1 MIREFKRKKRKFIM
15 CGIVAFVDNEKPQ
28 IKDQLIQKMKDRII
42 HRGPDAEGQ
51 YVDDDVALG
60 FRRLSFIDVKSGNQP
75 IFNEDSSKAIEFNGE
90 IYNFEELRE
99 ELISK
104 GHTFKTHADTEVIL
118 HGYEEWG
125 KDVVNKLRGMF
136 GFVIW
141 DFKTKEMF
149 GARDHFGIK
158 PLYYAKMNGTFFV
171 GSEIKAFLDH
181 PNFKKEL
188 NKEAL
193 KPYMTFQYPVT
204 QETFF
209 KGVYRLPEGHYFT
222 YKDGQFEMTQYWDE
236 NFEPEDETFDEAV
249 NKIDEVVKNSV
260 KAHTFADKGIK
271 VGSFLS
277 AGVDSSLVTAL
288 MRPDNTFS
296 IGFDSTYDETKQARE
311 LAAKMGLKNT
321 DEKLTNEEAFHAF
334 PMIQYY
340 LDEPDSNPSVVPL
353 YFLNKL
359 AKDNGYKALLS
370 GEGADELFAGYIDY
384 GFNTKVKFIR
394 WVTDQLKK
402 MPRERR
408 YKFAK
413 WLDGKYFHGQE
424 HMYRNLAP
432 ARDTFIGQ
440 AYIFSPEEAA
450 DYLQPEFDCG
460 PSIADILN
468 PLFDKMEDKD
478 IDEVAKKQYVDL
490 HRFMPGDICLKADKM
505 SMANSVEIRVPLLDK
520 EVMKV
525 AETTPTKY
533 LFNYKDTKWAF
544 RMAANRHLPEEWAT
558 RPKMGFPTPVR
569 AWLREKKYYQE
580 VRELF
585 EQDFVKEF
593 FDQEKLLKLA
603 DDNFEGKVDGRR
615 KIWTIYTFLTWY
627 KLYFI
632 DNFKPDESGID
643 RAQKAATTEV

>member
-1 MIREFKRKKRKFIM
+1 M

-28 IKDQLIQKMKDRII
+28 LKDTLIKKMKDRII
-42 HRGPDAEGQ
+42 HRGPDAEGK

-60 FRRLSFIDVKSGNQP
+60 FRRLSFVDVKSGNQP
-75 IFNEDSSKAIEFNGE
+75 IFNEDQSKIIEFNGE
-90 IYNFEELRE
+90 IYNFEELRG
-99 ELISK
+99 ELIEK
-104 GHTFKTHADTEVIL
+104 GHTFTTHADTEVIL

-125 KDVVNKLRGMF
+125 KDVLQKLRGMF
-136 GFVIW
+136 AFIIW
-141 DFKTKEMF
+141 DTKTKEMF

-158 PLYYAKMNGTFFV
+158 PLYYAQMNGTFFV

-181 PNFKKEL
+181 PNFEMEL
-188 NKEAL
+188 NKRAL
-193 KPYMTFQYPVT
+193 KSYMTFQYNVT

-209 KGVYRLPEGHYFT
+209 KGVYRLPEAHYFT
-222 YKDGQFEMTQYWDE
+222 YKDGKFAMEQYWDE
-236 NFEPEDETFDEAV
+236 DFDPTDESFDQAV
-249 NKIDEVVKNSV
+249 DNIDNVVKNSV

-288 MRPDNTFS
+288 MRPNNTFS
-296 IGFDSTYDETKQARE
+296 IGFDSGYDETKQARE
-311 LAAKMGLKNT
+311 LAAKLDLKNT
-321 DEKLTNEEAFHAF
+321 DKLLTDEEAFKTF
-334 PMIQYY
+334 PLIQYY

-370 GEGADELFAGYIDY
+370 GEGADELFAGYTAY

-394 WVTDQLKK
+394 WVTEQLKK
-402 MPRERR
+402 LPKDQR
-408 YKFAK
+408 YKLGK
-413 WLDGKYFHGQE
+413 WLEGKHFHGSE
-424 HMYRNLAP
+424 HLYRNLAP

-440 AYIFSPEEAA
+440 AYIFSPAEANE
-450 DYLQPEFDCG
+450 YLKPEYQDG
-460 PSIADILN
+460 PSITDLLK
-468 PLFDKMEDKD
+468 PLYDKCDEKKPEMN
-478 IDEVAKKQYVDL
+478 EVAKKQYVDL

-533 LFNYKDTKWAF
+533 LFNDKGTKWAF

-558 RPKMGFPTPVR
+558 RPKLGFPTPVR
-569 AWLREKKYYQE
+569 EWLREEKYYKE
-580 VRELF
+580 VRNLF
-585 EQDFVKEF
+585 AQDFVKEF
-593 FDQEKLLKLA
+593 FNQDKLLQLA
-603 DDNFEGKVDGRR
+603 DDNFAGKVDGRR
-615 KIWTIYTFLTWY
+615 KIWTVYTFLVWY

-632 DNFKPDESGID
+632 DNFKLDESNID
-643 RAQKAATTEV
+643 KAKASAEA

>member
-1 MIREFKRKKRKFIM
+1 M

-28 IKDQLIQKMKDRII
+28 LKDTLIKKMKDRII

-60 FRRLSFIDVKSGNQP
+60 FRRLSFVDVKSGNQP
-75 IFNEDSSKAIEFNGE
+75 IFNEDQSKIIEFNGE
-90 IYNFEELRE
+90 IYNFEELRG
-99 ELISK
+99 ELIEK
-104 GHTFKTHADTEVIL
+104 GHTFTTHADTEVIL

-125 KDVVNKLRGMF
+125 KDVLQKLRGMF
-136 GFVIW
+136 AFIIW
-141 DFKTKEMF
+141 DTKTKEMF

-158 PLYYAKMNGTFFV
+158 PLYYAQMNGTFFV

-181 PNFKKEL
+181 PNFEMEL
-188 NKEAL
+188 NKRAL
-193 KPYMTFQYPVT
+193 KSYMTFQYNVT

-209 KGVYRLPEGHYFT
+209 KGVYRLPEAHYFT
-222 YKDGQFEMTQYWDE
+222 YKDGKFAMEQYWDE
-236 NFEPEDETFDEAV
+236 DFDPTDESFDQAV
-249 NKIDEVVKNSV
+249 DNIDNVVKNSV

-288 MRPDNTFS
+288 MRPNNTFS
-296 IGFDSTYDETKQARE
+296 IGFDSGYDETKQARE
-311 LAAKMGLKNT
+311 LAAKLDLKNT
-321 DEKLTNEEAFHAF
+321 DKLLTDEEAFKTF
-334 PMIQYY
+334 PLIQYY

-370 GEGADELFAGYIDY
+370 GEGADELFAGYTAY

-394 WVTDQLKK
+394 WVTEQLKK
-402 MPRERR
+402 LPKDQR
-408 YKFAK
+408 YKLGK
-413 WLDGKYFHGQE
+413 WLEGKHFHGSE
-424 HMYRNLAP
+424 HLYRNLAP

-440 AYIFSPEEAA
+440 AYIFSPAEANE
-450 DYLQPEFDCG
+450 YLKPEYQDG
-460 PSIADILN
+460 PSITDLLK
-468 PLFDKMEDKD
+468 PLYDKCDEKKPEMN
-478 IDEVAKKQYVDL
+478 EVAKKQYVDL

-533 LFNYKDTKWAF
+533 LFNDKGTKWAF

-558 RPKMGFPTPVR
+558 RPKLGFPTPVR
-569 AWLREKKYYQE
+569 EWLREEKYYKE
-580 VRELF
+580 VRNLF
-585 EQDFVKEF
+585 AQDFVKEF
-593 FDQEKLLKLA
+593 FDQDKLLQLA
-603 DDNFEGKVDGRR
+603 DDNFAGKVDGRR
-615 KIWTIYTFLTWY
+615 KIWTVYTFLVWY

-632 DNFKPDESGID
+632 DNFKLDESNID
-643 RAQKAATTEV
+643 KAMASAEA

>member
-1 MIREFKRKKRKFIM
+1 M

-28 IKDQLIQKMKDRII
+28 LKDTLIKKMKDRII

-60 FRRLSFIDVKSGNQP
+60 FRRLSFVDVKSGNQP
-75 IFNEDSSKAIEFNGE
+75 IFNEDQSKIIEFNGE
-90 IYNFEELRE
+90 IYNFEELRG
-99 ELISK
+99 ELIEK
-104 GHTFKTHADTEVIL
+104 GHTFTTHADTEVIL

-125 KDVVNKLRGMF
+125 KDVLQKFRGMF
-136 GFVIW
+136 AFIIW
-141 DFKTKEMF
+141 DTKTKEMF

-158 PLYYAKMNGTFFV
+158 PLYYAQMNGTFFV

-181 PNFKKEL
+181 PNFEMEL
-188 NKEAL
+188 NKRAL
-193 KPYMTFQYPVT
+193 KSYMTFQYNVT

-209 KGVYRLPEGHYFT
+209 KGVYRLPEAHYFT
-222 YKDGQFEMTQYWDE
+222 YKDGKFAMEQYWDE
-236 NFEPEDETFDEAV
+236 DFDPTDESFDQAV
-249 NKIDEVVKNSV
+249 DNIDNVVKNSV

-288 MRPDNTFS
+288 MRPNNTFS
-296 IGFDSTYDETKQARE
+296 IGFDSGYDETKQARE
-311 LAAKMGLKNT
+311 LAAKLDLKNT
-321 DEKLTNEEAFHAF
+321 DKLLTDEEAFKTF
-334 PMIQYY
+334 PLIQYY

-370 GEGADELFAGYIDY
+370 GEGADELFAGYTAY

-394 WVTDQLKK
+394 WVTEQLKK
-402 MPRERR
+402 LPKDQR
-408 YKFAK
+408 YKLGK
-413 WLDGKYFHGQE
+413 WLEGKHFHGSE
-424 HMYRNLAP
+424 HLYRNLAP

-440 AYIFSPEEAA
+440 AYIFSPAEANE
-450 DYLQPEFDCG
+450 YLKPEYQDG
-460 PSIADILN
+460 PSITDLLK
-468 PLFDKMEDKD
+468 PLYDKCDEKKPEM
-478 IDEVAKKQYVDL
+478 DEVAKKQYVDL

-533 LFNYKDTKWAF
+533 LFNDKGTKWAF

-558 RPKMGFPTPVR
+558 RPKLGFPTPVR
-569 AWLREKKYYQE
+569 EWLREEKYYKE
-580 VRELF
+580 VRNLF
-585 EQDFVKEF
+585 AQDFVKEF
-593 FDQEKLLKLA
+593 FNQDKLLQLA
-603 DDNFEGKVDGRR
+603 DDNFAGKVDGRR
-615 KIWTIYTFLTWY
+615 KIWTVYTFLVWY

-632 DNFKPDESGID
+632 DNFKLDESNID
-643 RAQKAATTEV
+643 KAKASAEA

>member
-1 MIREFKRKKRKFIM
+1 M

-28 IKDQLIQKMKDRII
+28 LKDTLIKKMKDRII

-60 FRRLSFIDVKSGNQP
+60 FRRLSFVDVKSGNQP
-75 IFNEDSSKAIEFNGE
+75 IFNEDQSKIIEFNGE
-90 IYNFEELRE
+90 IYNFEELRG
-99 ELISK
+99 ELIEK
-104 GHTFKTHADTEVIL
+104 GHTFTTHADTEDIL

-125 KDVVNKLRGMF
+125 KDVLQKLRGMF
-136 GFVIW
+136 AFIIW
-141 DFKTKEMF
+141 DTKTKEMF

-158 PLYYAKMNGTFFV
+158 PLYYAQMNGTFFV

-181 PNFKKEL
+181 PNFEMEL
-188 NKEAL
+188 NKRAL
-193 KPYMTFQYPVT
+193 KSYMTFQYNVT

-209 KGVYRLPEGHYFT
+209 KGVYRLPEAHYFT
-222 YKDGQFEMTQYWDE
+222 YKDGKFAMEQYWDE
-236 NFEPEDETFDEAV
+236 DFDPTDESFDQAV
-249 NKIDEVVKNSV
+249 DNIDNVVKNSV

-288 MRPDNTFS
+288 MRPNNTFS
-296 IGFDSTYDETKQARE
+296 IGFDSGYDETKQARE
-311 LAAKMGLKNT
+311 LAAKLDLKNT
-321 DEKLTNEEAFHAF
+321 DKLLTDEEAFKTF
-334 PMIQYY
+334 PLIQYY

-370 GEGADELFAGYIDY
+370 GEGADELFAGYTAY

-394 WVTDQLKK
+394 WVTEQLKK
-402 MPRERR
+402 LPKDQR
-408 YKFAK
+408 YKLGK
-413 WLDGKYFHGQE
+413 WLEGKHFHGSE
-424 HMYRNLAP
+424 HLYRNLAP

-440 AYIFSPEEAA
+440 AYIFSPAEANE
-450 DYLQPEFDCG
+450 YLKPEYQDG
-460 PSIADILN
+460 PSITDLLK
-468 PLFDKMEDKD
+468 PLYDKCDEKKPEMN
-478 IDEVAKKQYVDL
+478 EVAKKQYVDL

-533 LFNYKDTKWAF
+533 LFNDKGTKWAF

-558 RPKMGFPTPVR
+558 RPKLGFPTPVR
-569 AWLREKKYYQE
+569 EWLREEKYYKE
-580 VRELF
+580 VRNLF
-585 EQDFVKEF
+585 AQDFVKEF
-593 FDQEKLLKLA
+593 FDQDKLLQLA
-603 DDNFEGKVDGRR
+603 DDNFAGKVDGRR
-615 KIWTIYTFLTWY
+615 KIWTVYTFLVWY

-632 DNFKPDESGID
+632 DNFKLDESNID
-643 RAQKAATTEV
+643 KAKASAEA

>member
-1 MIREFKRKKRKFIM
+1 M

-28 IKDQLIQKMKDRII
+28 LKDTLIKKMKDRII

-60 FRRLSFIDVKSGNQP
+60 FRRLSFVDVKSGNQP
-75 IFNEDSSKAIEFNGE
+75 IFNEDQSKIIEFNGE
-90 IYNFEELRE
+90 IYNFEELRG
-99 ELISK
+99 ELIEK
-104 GHTFKTHADTEVIL
+104 GHTFTTHADTEVIL

-125 KDVVNKLRGMF
+125 KDVLQKLRGMF
-136 GFVIW
+136 AFIIW
-141 DFKTKEMF
+141 DTKTKEMF

-158 PLYYAKMNGTFFV
+158 PLYYAQMNGTFFV

-181 PNFKKEL
+181 PNFEMEL
-188 NKEAL
+188 NKRAL
-193 KPYMTFQYPVT
+193 KSYMTFQYNVT

-209 KGVYRLPEGHYFT
+209 KGVYRLPEAHYFT
-222 YKDGQFEMTQYWDE
+222 YKDGKFAMEQYWDE
-236 NFEPEDETFDEAV
+236 DFDPTDESFDQAV
-249 NKIDEVVKNSV
+249 DNIDNVVKNSV

-288 MRPDNTFS
+288 MRPNNTFS
-296 IGFDSTYDETKQARE
+296 IGFDSGYDETKQARE
-311 LAAKMGLKNT
+311 LAAKLDLKNT
-321 DEKLTNEEAFHAF
+321 DKLLTDEEAFKTF
-334 PMIQYY
+334 PLIQYY

-359 AKDNGYKALLS
+359 AKDNGYKA
-370 GEGADELFAGYIDY
+370 Y

-394 WVTDQLKK
+394 WVTEQLKK
-402 MPRERR
+402 LPKDQR
-408 YKFAK
+408 YKLGK
-413 WLDGKYFHGQE
+413 WLEGKHFHGSE
-424 HMYRNLAP
+424 HLYRNLAP

-440 AYIFSPEEAA
+440 AYIFSPAEANE
-450 DYLQPEFDCG
+450 YLKPEYQDG
-460 PSIADILN
+460 PSITDLLK
-468 PLFDKMEDKD
+468 PLYDKCDEKKPEMN
-478 IDEVAKKQYVDL
+478 EVAKKQYVDL

-533 LFNYKDTKWAF
+533 LFNDKGTKWAF

-558 RPKMGFPTPVR
+558 RPKLGFPTPVR
-569 AWLREKKYYQE
+569 EWLREEKYYKE
-580 VRELF
+580 VRNLF
-585 EQDFVKEF
+585 AQDFVKEF
-593 FDQEKLLKLA
+593 FDQDKLLQLA
-603 DDNFEGKVDGRR
+603 DDNFAGKVDGRR
-615 KIWTIYTFLTWY
+615 KIWTVYTFLVWY

-632 DNFKPDESGID
+632 DNFKLDESNID
-643 RAQKAATTEV
+643 KAKASAEA

>member
-1 MIREFKRKKRKFIM
+1 M

-28 IKDQLIQKMKDRII
+28 IKDQLIKKMKDRII

-222 YKDGQFEMTQYWDE
+222 YKD
-236 NFEPEDETFDEAV
+236 V
-249 NKIDEVVKNSV
+249 
-260 KAHTFADKGIK
+260 
-271 VGSFLS
+271 
-277 AGVDSSLVTAL
+277 SL
-288 MRPDNTFS
+288 
-296 IGFDSTYDETKQARE
+296 K
-311 LAAKMGLKNT
+311 
-321 DEKLTNEEAFHAF
+321 
-334 PMIQYY
+334 
-340 LDEPDSNPSVVPL
+340 
-353 YFLNKL
+353 
-359 AKDNGYKALLS
+359 
-370 GEGADELFAGYIDY
+370 
-384 GFNTKVKFIR
+384 
-394 WVTDQLKK
+394 
-402 MPRERR
+402 
-408 YKFAK
+408 
-413 WLDGKYFHGQE
+413 
-424 HMYRNLAP
+424 
-432 ARDTFIGQ
+432 
-440 AYIFSPEEAA
+440 
-450 DYLQPEFDCG
+450 
-460 PSIADILN
+460 
-468 PLFDKMEDKD
+468 
-478 IDEVAKKQYVDL
+478 
-490 HRFMPGDICLKADKM
+490 
-505 SMANSVEIRVPLLDK
+505 
-520 EVMKV
+520 
-525 AETTPTKY
+525 
-533 LFNYKDTKWAF
+533 
-544 RMAANRHLPEEWAT
+544 
-558 RPKMGFPTPVR
+558 
-569 AWLREKKYYQE
+569 
-580 VRELF
+580 
-585 EQDFVKEF
+585 
-593 FDQEKLLKLA
+593 
-603 DDNFEGKVDGRR
+603 
-615 KIWTIYTFLTWY
+615 
-627 KLYFI
+627 
-632 DNFKPDESGID
+632 
-643 RAQKAATTEV
+643 

>member
-1 MIREFKRKKRKFIM
+1 M

-28 IKDQLIQKMKDRII
+28 LKDTLIKKMKDRII

-51 YVDDDVALG
+51 YVDDYVALG
-60 FRRLSFIDVKSGNQP
+60 FRRLSFVDVKSGNQP
-75 IFNEDSSKAIEFNGE
+75 IFNEDQSKIIEFNGE
-90 IYNFEELRE
+90 IYNFEELRG
-99 ELISK
+99 ELIEK
-104 GHTFKTHADTEVIL
+104 GHTFTTHADTEVIL

-125 KDVVNKLRGMF
+125 KDVLQKLRGMF
-136 GFVIW
+136 AFIIW
-141 DFKTKEMF
+141 DTKTKEMF

-158 PLYYAKMNGTFFV
+158 PLYYAQMNGTFFV

-181 PNFKKEL
+181 PNFEMEL
-188 NKEAL
+188 NKRAL
-193 KPYMTFQYPVT
+193 KSYMTFQYNVT

-209 KGVYRLPEGHYFT
+209 KGVYRLPEAHYFT
-222 YKDGQFEMTQYWDE
+222 YKDGKFAMEQYWDE
-236 NFEPEDETFDEAV
+236 DFDPTDESFDQAV
-249 NKIDEVVKNSV
+249 DNIDNVVKNSV

-288 MRPDNTFS
+288 MRPNNTFS
-296 IGFDSTYDETKQARE
+296 IGFDSGYDETKQARE
-311 LAAKMGLKNT
+311 LAAKLDLKNT
-321 DEKLTNEEAFHAF
+321 DKLLTDEEAFKTF
-334 PMIQYY
+334 PLIQYY

-370 GEGADELFAGYIDY
+370 GEGADELFAGYTAY

-394 WVTDQLKK
+394 WVTEQLKK
-402 MPRERR
+402 LPKDQR
-408 YKFAK
+408 YKLGK
-413 WLDGKYFHGQE
+413 WLEGKHFHGSE
-424 HMYRNLAP
+424 HLYRNLAP

-440 AYIFSPEEAA
+440 AYIFSPAEANE
-450 DYLQPEFDCG
+450 YLKPEYQDG
-460 PSIADILN
+460 PSITDLLK
-468 PLFDKMEDKD
+468 PLYDKCDEKKPEMN
-478 IDEVAKKQYVDL
+478 EVAKKQYVDL

-533 LFNYKDTKWAF
+533 LFNDKGTKWAF

-558 RPKMGFPTPVR
+558 RPKLGFPTPVR
-569 AWLREKKYYQE
+569 EWLREEKYYKE
-580 VRELF
+580 VRNLF
-585 EQDFVKEF
+585 AQDFVKEF
-593 FDQEKLLKLA
+593 FDQDKLLQLA
-603 DDNFEGKVDGRR
+603 DDNFAGKVDGRR
-615 KIWTIYTFLTWY
+615 KIWTVYTFLVWY

-632 DNFKPDESGID
+632 DNFKLDESNID
-643 RAQKAATTEV
+643 KAKASAEA

>member
-1 MIREFKRKKRKFIM
+1 M

-28 IKDQLIQKMKDRII
+28 LKDTLIKKMKDRLI
-42 HRGPDAEGQ
+42 HRGPDDEGQ

-60 FRRLSFIDVKSGNQP
+60 FRRLSFVDVKSGNQP
-75 IFNEDSSKAIEFNGE
+75 IFNEDQSKLIEFNGE
-90 IYNFEELRE
+90 IYNFEELRG
-99 ELISK
+99 ELIEK
-104 GHTFKTHADTEVIL
+104 GHTFTTHADTEVIL

-125 KDVVNKLRGMF
+125 KDVLQKLRGMF
-136 GFVIW
+136 AFIIW
-141 DFKTKEMF
+141 DTKTKEMF

-158 PLYYAKMNGTFFV
+158 PLYYAQMNGTFFV

-181 PNFKKEL
+181 PNFEMEL
-188 NKEAL
+188 NKRAL
-193 KPYMTFQYPVT
+193 KSYMTFQYNVT

-209 KGVYRLPEGHYFT
+209 KGVYRLPEAHYFT
-222 YKDGQFEMTQYWDE
+222 YKDGKFAMEQYWDE
-236 NFEPEDETFDEAV
+236 DFDPTNESFDQAV
-249 NKIDEVVKNSV
+249 DNIDNVVKNSV

-288 MRPDNTFS
+288 MRPNNTFS
-296 IGFDSTYDETKQARE
+296 IGFDSGYDETKQARE
-311 LAAKMGLKNT
+311 LAAKLDLKNT
-321 DEKLTNEEAFHAF
+321 DKLLTDEEAFKTF
-334 PMIQYY
+334 PLIQYY

-370 GEGADELFAGYIDY
+370 GEGADELFAGYTAY

-394 WVTDQLKK
+394 WVTEQLKK
-402 MPRERR
+402 LPKDQR
-408 YKFAK
+408 YKLGK
-413 WLDGKYFHGQE
+413 WLEGKHFHGSE
-424 HMYRNLAP
+424 HLYRNLAP

-440 AYIFSPEEAA
+440 AYIFSPAEANE
-450 DYLQPEFDCG
+450 YLKPEYQDG
-460 PSIADILN
+460 PSITDLLK
-468 PLFDKMEDKD
+468 PLYDKCDEKKPEMN
-478 IDEVAKKQYVDL
+478 EVAKKQYVDL

-533 LFNYKDTKWAF
+533 LFNDKGTKWAF

-558 RPKMGFPTPVR
+558 RPKLGFPTPVR
-569 AWLREKKYYQE
+569 EWLREEKYYKE
-580 VRELF
+580 VRNLF
-585 EQDFVKEF
+585 AQDFVKEF
-593 FDQEKLLKLA
+593 FDQDKLLQLA
-603 DDNFEGKVDGRR
+603 DDNFAGKVDGRR
-615 KIWTIYTFLTWY
+615 KIWTVYTFLVWY

-632 DNFKPDESGID
+632 DNFKLDESNID
-643 RAQKAATTEV
+643 KAKVSAEA

>member
-1 MIREFKRKKRKFIM
+1 M

-28 IKDQLIQKMKDRII
+28 LKDTLIKKMKDRII

-60 FRRLSFIDVKSGNQP
+60 FRRLSFVDVKSGNQP
-75 IFNEDSSKAIEFNGE
+75 IFNEDQSKIIEFNGE
-90 IYNFEELRE
+90 IYNFEELRG
-99 ELISK
+99 ELIEK
-104 GHTFKTHADTEVIL
+104 GHTFTTHADTEVIL

-125 KDVVNKLRGMF
+125 KDVLQKLRGMF
-136 GFVIW
+136 AFIIW
-141 DFKTKEMF
+141 DTKTKEMF

-158 PLYYAKMNGTFFV
+158 PLYYAQMNGTFFV

-181 PNFKKEL
+181 PNFEMEL
-188 NKEAL
+188 NKRAL
-193 KPYMTFQYPVT
+193 KSYMTFQYNVT

-209 KGVYRLPEGHYFT
+209 KGVYRLPEAHYFT
-222 YKDGQFEMTQYWDE
+222 YKDGKFAMEQYWDE
-236 NFEPEDETFDEAV
+236 DFDPTDESFDQAV
-249 NKIDEVVKNSV
+249 DNIDNVVKNSV

-288 MRPDNTFS
+288 MRPNNTFS
-296 IGFDSTYDETKQARE
+296 IGFDSGYDETKQARE
-311 LAAKMGLKNT
+311 LAAKLDLKNT
-321 DEKLTNEEAFHAF
+321 DKLLTDEEAFKTF
-334 PMIQYY
+334 PLIQYY

-370 GEGADELFAGYIDY
+370 GEGADELFAGYTAY

-394 WVTDQLKK
+394 WVTEQLKK
-402 MPRERR
+402 LPKDQR
-408 YKFAK
+408 YKLGK
-413 WLDGKYFHGQE
+413 WLEGKHFHGSE
-424 HMYRNLAP
+424 HLYRNLAP

-440 AYIFSPEEAA
+440 AYIFSPAEANE
-450 DYLQPEFDCG
+450 YLKPEYQDG
-460 PSIADILN
+460 PSITDLLK
-468 PLFDKMEDKD
+468 PLYDKCDEKKPEMN
-478 IDEVAKKQYVDL
+478 EVAKKQYVDL

-533 LFNYKDTKWAF
+533 LFNDKGTKWAF

-558 RPKMGFPTPVR
+558 RPKLGFPTPVR
-569 AWLREKKYYQE
+569 EWLREEKYYKE
-580 VRELF
+580 VLNLF
-585 EQDFVKEF
+585 AQDFVKEF
-593 FDQEKLLKLA
+593 FDQDKLLQLA
-603 DDNFEGKVDGRR
+603 DDNFAGKVDGRR
-615 KIWTIYTFLTWY
+615 KIWTVYTFLVWY

-632 DNFKPDESGID
+632 DNFKLDESNID
-643 RAQKAATTEV
+643 KAKASAEA

>member
-1 MIREFKRKKRKFIM
+1 M

-28 IKDQLIQKMKDRII
+28 LKDTLIKKMKDRII

-60 FRRLSFIDVKSGNQP
+60 FRRLSFVDVKSGNQP
-75 IFNEDSSKAIEFNGE
+75 IFNEDQSKIIEFNGE
-90 IYNFEELRE
+90 IYNFEELRG
-99 ELISK
+99 ELIEK
-104 GHTFKTHADTEVIL
+104 GHTFTTHADTEVIL

-125 KDVVNKLRGMF
+125 KDVLQKLRGMF
-136 GFVIW
+136 AFIIW
-141 DFKTKEMF
+141 DTKTKEMF

-158 PLYYAKMNGTFFV
+158 PLYYAQMNGTFFV

-181 PNFKKEL
+181 PNFEMEL
-188 NKEAL
+188 NKRAL
-193 KPYMTFQYPVT
+193 KSYMTFQYNVT

-209 KGVYRLPEGHYFT
+209 KGVYRLPEAHYFT
-222 YKDGQFEMTQYWDE
+222 YKDGKFAMEQYWDE
-236 NFEPEDETFDEAV
+236 DFDPTDESFDQAV
-249 NKIDEVVKNSV
+249 DNIDNVVKNSV

-288 MRPDNTFS
+288 MRPNNTFS
-296 IGFDSTYDETKQARE
+296 IGFDSGYDETKQARE
-311 LAAKMGLKNT
+311 LAAKLDLKNT
-321 DEKLTNEEAFHAF
+321 DKLLTDEEAFKTF
-334 PMIQYY
+334 PLIQYY

-370 GEGADELFAGYIDY
+370 GEGADELFAGYTAY

-394 WVTDQLKK
+394 WVTEQLKK
-402 MPRERR
+402 LPKDQR
-408 YKFAK
+408 YKLGK
-413 WLDGKYFHGQE
+413 WLEGKHFHGSE
-424 HMYRNLAP
+424 HLYRNLAP

-440 AYIFSPEEAA
+440 AYIFSPAEANE
-450 DYLQPEFDCG
+450 YLKPEYQDG
-460 PSIADILN
+460 PSITDLLK
-468 PLFDKMEDKD
+468 PLYDKCDEKKPEMN
-478 IDEVAKKQYVDL
+478 EVAKKQYVDL
-490 HRFMPGDICLKADKM
+490 HRVMPGDICLKADKM

-533 LFNYKDTKWAF
+533 LFNDKGTKWAF

-558 RPKMGFPTPVR
+558 RPKLGFPTPVR
-569 AWLREKKYYQE
+569 EWLREEKYYKE
-580 VRELF
+580 VRNLF
-585 EQDFVKEF
+585 AQDFVKEF
-593 FDQEKLLKLA
+593 FNQDKLLQLA
-603 DDNFEGKVDGRR
+603 DDNFAGKVDGRR
-615 KIWTIYTFLTWY
+615 KIWTVYTFLVWY

-632 DNFKPDESGID
+632 DNFKLDESNID
-643 RAQKAATTEV
+643 KAKASAEA

>member
-1 MIREFKRKKRKFIM
+1 M

-28 IKDQLIQKMKDRII
+28 LKDTLIKKMKDRII

-60 FRRLSFIDVKSGNQP
+60 FRRLSFVDVKSGNQP
-75 IFNEDSSKAIEFNGE
+75 IFNEDQSKIIEFNGE
-90 IYNFEELRE
+90 IYNFEELRG
-99 ELISK
+99 ELIEK
-104 GHTFKTHADTEVIL
+104 GHTFTTHADTEVIL

-125 KDVVNKLRGMF
+125 KDVLQKLRGMF
-136 GFVIW
+136 AFIIW
-141 DFKTKEMF
+141 DTKTKEMF

-158 PLYYAKMNGTFFV
+158 PLYYAQMNGTFFV

-181 PNFKKEL
+181 PNFEMEL
-188 NKEAL
+188 NKRAL
-193 KPYMTFQYPVT
+193 KSYMTFQYNVT

-209 KGVYRLPEGHYFT
+209 KGVYRLPEAHYFT
-222 YKDGQFEMTQYWDE
+222 YKDGKFAMEQYWDE
-236 NFEPEDETFDEAV
+236 DFDPTDESFDQAV
-249 NKIDEVVKNSV
+249 DNIDNVVKNSV

-277 AGVDSSLVTAL
+277 AVVDSSLVTAL
-288 MRPDNTFS
+288 MRPNNTFS
-296 IGFDSTYDETKQARE
+296 IGFDSGYDETKQARE
-311 LAAKMGLKNT
+311 LAAKLDLKNT
-321 DEKLTNEEAFHAF
+321 DKLLTDEEAFKTF
-334 PMIQYY
+334 PLIQYY

-370 GEGADELFAGYIDY
+370 GEGADELFAGYTAY

-394 WVTDQLKK
+394 WVTEQLKK
-402 MPRERR
+402 LPKDQR
-408 YKFAK
+408 YKLGK
-413 WLDGKYFHGQE
+413 WLEGKHFHGSE
-424 HMYRNLAP
+424 HLYRNLAP

-440 AYIFSPEEAA
+440 AYIFSPAEANE
-450 DYLQPEFDCG
+450 YLKPEYQDG
-460 PSIADILN
+460 PSITDLLK
-468 PLFDKMEDKD
+468 PLYDKCDEKKPEMN
-478 IDEVAKKQYVDL
+478 EVAKKQYVDL

-533 LFNYKDTKWAF
+533 LFNDKGTKWAF

-558 RPKMGFPTPVR
+558 RPKLGFPTPVR
-569 AWLREKKYYQE
+569 EWLREEKYYKE
-580 VRELF
+580 VRNLF
-585 EQDFVKEF
+585 AQDFVKEF
-593 FDQEKLLKLA
+593 FDQDKLLQLA
-603 DDNFEGKVDGRR
+603 DDNFAGKVDGRR
-615 KIWTIYTFLTWY
+615 KIWTVYTFLVWY

-632 DNFKPDESGID
+632 DNFKLDESNID
-643 RAQKAATTEV
+643 KAKASAEA

>member
-1 MIREFKRKKRKFIM
+1 M

-28 IKDQLIQKMKDRII
+28 LKDTLIKKMKDRII

-75 IFNEDSSKAIEFNGE
+75 IFNEDNTKIIEFNGE
-90 IYNFEELRE
+90 IYNFEELRAQ
-99 ELISK
+99 LIEK
-104 GHTFKTHADTEVIL
+104 GHTFTTHADTEVIL

-125 KDVVNKLRGMF
+125 KDILQKLRGMF
-136 GFVIW
+136 AFIIW
-141 DFKTKEMF
+141 DTKKKEMF

-158 PLYYAKMNGTFFV
+158 PLYYAQMNGTFFV
-171 GSEIKAFLDH
+171 GSEIKSFLDH
-181 PNFKKEL
+181 PNFKMEL
-188 NKEAL
+188 NKRAL
-193 KPYMTFQYPVT
+193 KSYMTFQYNVT

-209 KGVYRLPEGHYFT
+209 KGVFRLPEAHYFT
-222 YKDGQFEMTQYWDE
+222 YKDGKFDMEQYWDE
-236 NFEPEDETFDEAV
+236 DFDPKNESFDEAV
-249 NKIDEVVKNSV
+249 DNSDDVVKNSV

-288 MRPDNTFS
+288 MRPNNTFS
-296 IGFDSTYDETKQARE
+296 IGFDSGYDETKQARE
-311 LAAKMGLKNT
+311 LAAKLDLKNT
-321 DEKLTNEEAFHAF
+321 DKLLTDEEAFKTF
-334 PMIQYY
+334 PLIQYY

-370 GEGADELFAGYIDY
+370 GEGADELFAGYTAY

-402 MPRERR
+402 LPKEKR
-408 YKFAK
+408 YKLGE
-413 WLDGKYFHGQE
+413 WLEGKHFHGSE
-424 HMYRNLAP
+424 HLYRNLAP
-432 ARDTFIGQ
+432 ARETFIGQ
-440 AYIFSPEEAA
+440 AYIFSPEEANE
-450 DYLQPEFDCG
+450 YLKPEYQDG
-460 PSIADILN
+460 PSIVDLLK
-468 PLFDKMEDKD
+468 PLYDKCDEKKD
-478 IDEVAKKQYVDL
+478 MNEVAKKQYVDL

-525 AETTPTKY
+525 AETTPTNY
-533 LFNYKDTKWAF
+533 LFNYKGTKWAF

-558 RPKMGFPTPVR
+558 RPKLGFPTPVR
-569 AWLREKKYYQE
+569 EWLHEKKYYE
-580 VRELF
+580 VVRKMF

-593 FDQEKLLKLA
+593 FDQDKLLKLA
-603 DDNFEGKVDGRR
+603 DDNFAGKIDGRR
-615 KIWTIYTFLTWY
+615 KIWTVYTFLVWY

-632 DNFKPDESGID
+632 DNFKLDESGID
-643 RAQKAATTEV
+643 KAKATAAEA

>member
-1 MIREFKRKKRKFIM
+1 M

-28 IKDQLIQKMKDRII
+28 LKDTLIKKMKDRII

-75 IFNEDSSKAIEFNGE
+75 IFNEDNTKIIEFNGE
-90 IYNFEELRE
+90 IYNFEELRAQ
-99 ELISK
+99 LIEK
-104 GHTFKTHADTEVIL
+104 GHTFTTHADTEVIL

-125 KDVVNKLRGMF
+125 KDILQKLRGMF
-136 GFVIW
+136 AFIIW
-141 DFKTKEMF
+141 DTKKKEMF

-158 PLYYAKMNGTFFV
+158 PLYYAQMNGTFFV
-171 GSEIKAFLDH
+171 GSEIKSFLDH
-181 PNFKKEL
+181 PNFKMEL
-188 NKEAL
+188 NKRAL
-193 KPYMTFQYPVT
+193 KSYMTFQYNVT

-209 KGVYRLPEGHYFT
+209 KGVFRLPEAHYFT
-222 YKDGQFEMTQYWDE
+222 YKDGKFDMEQYWDE
-236 NFEPEDETFDEAV
+236 DFDPKNESFDEAV
-249 NKIDEVVKNSV
+249 DNIDDVVKNSV

-288 MRPDNTFS
+288 MRPNNTFS
-296 IGFDSTYDETKQARE
+296 IGFDSGYDETKQARE
-311 LAAKMGLKNT
+311 LAAKLDLKNT
-321 DEKLTNEEAFHAF
+321 DKLLTDEEAFKTF
-334 PMIQYY
+334 PLIQYY

-370 GEGADELFAGYIDY
+370 GEGADELFAGYTAY

-402 MPRERR
+402 LPKEKR
-408 YKFAK
+408 YKLGE
-413 WLDGKYFHGQE
+413 WLEGKHFHGSE
-424 HMYRNLAP
+424 HLYRNLAP
-432 ARDTFIGQ
+432 ARETFIGQ
-440 AYIFSPEEAA
+440 AYIFSPEEANE
-450 DYLQPEFDCG
+450 YLKPEYQDG
-460 PSIADILN
+460 PSIVDLLK
-468 PLFDKMEDKD
+468 PLYDKCDEKKD
-478 IDEVAKKQYVDL
+478 MNEVAKKQYVDL

-525 AETTPTKY
+525 AETTPTNY
-533 LFNYKDTKWAF
+533 LFNYKGTKWAF

-558 RPKMGFPTPVR
+558 RPKLGFPTPVR
-569 AWLREKKYYQE
+569 EWLHEKKYYE
-580 VRELF
+580 VVRKMF

-593 FDQEKLLKLA
+593 FDQDKLLKLA
-603 DDNFEGKVDGRR
+603 DDNFTGKIDGRR
-615 KIWTIYTFLTWY
+615 KIWTVYTFLVWY

-632 DNFKPDESGID
+632 DNFKLDESGID
-643 RAQKAATTEV
+643 KAKATAAEA

>member
-1 MIREFKRKKRKFIM
+1 M

-28 IKDQLIQKMKDRII
+28 LKDTLIKKMKDRII

-60 FRRLSFIDVKSGNQP
+60 FRRLSFVDVKSGNQP
-75 IFNEDSSKAIEFNGE
+75 IFNEDQSKIIEFNGE
-90 IYNFEELRE
+90 IYNFEELRG
-99 ELISK
+99 ELIEK
-104 GHTFKTHADTEVIL
+104 GHTFTTHADTEVIL

-125 KDVVNKLRGMF
+125 KDVLQKLRGMF
-136 GFVIW
+136 AFIIW
-141 DFKTKEMF
+141 DTKTKEMF

-158 PLYYAKMNGTFFV
+158 PLYYAQMNGTFFV

-181 PNFKKEL
+181 PNFEMEL
-188 NKEAL
+188 NKRAL
-193 KPYMTFQYPVT
+193 KSYMTFQYNVT

-209 KGVYRLPEGHYFT
+209 KGVYRLPEAHYFT
-222 YKDGQFEMTQYWDE
+222 YKDGKFAMEQYWDE
-236 NFEPEDETFDEAV
+236 DFDPTDESFDQAV
-249 NKIDEVVKNSV
+249 DNIDNVVKNSV

-288 MRPDNTFS
+288 MRPNNTFS
-296 IGFDSTYDETKQARE
+296 IGFDSGYDETKQARE
-311 LAAKMGLKNT
+311 LAAKLDLKNT
-321 DEKLTNEEAFHAF
+321 DKLLTDEEAFKTF
-334 PMIQYY
+334 PLIQYY

-370 GEGADELFAGYIDY
+370 GEGADELFAGYTAY
-384 GFNTKVKFIR
+384 GFNTKVKFVR
-394 WVTDQLKK
+394 WVTEQLKK
-402 MPRERR
+402 LPKDQR
-408 YKFAK
+408 YKLGK
-413 WLDGKYFHGQE
+413 WLEGKHFHGSE
-424 HMYRNLAP
+424 HLYRNLAP

-440 AYIFSPEEAA
+440 AYIFSPAEANE
-450 DYLQPEFDCG
+450 YLKPEYQDG
-460 PSIADILN
+460 PSITDLLK
-468 PLFDKMEDKD
+468 PLYDKCDEKKPEMN
-478 IDEVAKKQYVDL
+478 EVAKKQYVDL

-533 LFNYKDTKWAF
+533 LFNDKGTKWAF

-558 RPKMGFPTPVR
+558 RPKLGFPTPVR
-569 AWLREKKYYQE
+569 EWLREEKYYKE
-580 VRELF
+580 VRNLF
-585 EQDFVKEF
+585 AQDFVKEF
-593 FDQEKLLKLA
+593 FDQDKLLQLA
-603 DDNFEGKVDGRR
+603 DDNFAGKVDGRR
-615 KIWTIYTFLTWY
+615 KIWTVYTFLVWY

-632 DNFKPDESGID
+632 DNFKLDESNID
-643 RAQKAATTEV
+643 KAKASAEA

>member
-1 MIREFKRKKRKFIM
+1 M
-15 CGIVAFVDNEKPQ
+15 CGIVAFIDNEKPQ
-28 IKDQLIQKMKDRII
+28 LKDTLIKKMKDRII

-60 FRRLSFIDVKSGNQP
+60 FRRLSFVDVKSGNQP
-75 IFNEDSSKAIEFNGE
+75 IFNEDQSKIIEFNGE
-90 IYNFEELRE
+90 IYNFEELRG
-99 ELISK
+99 ELIEK
-104 GHTFKTHADTEVIL
+104 GHTFTTHADTEVIL

-125 KDVVNKLRGMF
+125 KDVLQKLRGMF
-136 GFVIW
+136 AFIIW
-141 DFKTKEMF
+141 DTKTKEMF

-158 PLYYAKMNGTFFV
+158 PLYYAQMNGTFFV

-181 PNFKKEL
+181 PNFEMEL
-188 NKEAL
+188 NKRAL
-193 KPYMTFQYPVT
+193 KSYMTFQYNVT

-209 KGVYRLPEGHYFT
+209 KGVYRLPEAHYFT
-222 YKDGQFEMTQYWDE
+222 YKDGKFAMEQYWDE
-236 NFEPEDETFDEAV
+236 DFDPTDESFDQAV
-249 NKIDEVVKNSV
+249 DNIDNVVKNSV

-288 MRPDNTFS
+288 MRPNNTFS
-296 IGFDSTYDETKQARE
+296 IGFDSGYDETKQARE
-311 LAAKMGLKNT
+311 LAAKLDLKNT
-321 DEKLTNEEAFHAF
+321 DKLLTDEEAFKTF
-334 PMIQYY
+334 PLIQYY

-370 GEGADELFAGYIDY
+370 GEGADELFAGYTAY

-394 WVTDQLKK
+394 WVTEQLKK
-402 MPRERR
+402 LPKDQR
-408 YKFAK
+408 YKLGK
-413 WLDGKYFHGQE
+413 WLEGKHFHGSE
-424 HMYRNLAP
+424 HLYRNLAP

-440 AYIFSPEEAA
+440 AYIFSPAEANE
-450 DYLQPEFDCG
+450 YLKPEYQDG
-460 PSIADILN
+460 PSITDLLK
-468 PLFDKMEDKD
+468 PLYDKCDEKKPEMN
-478 IDEVAKKQYVDL
+478 EVAKKQYVDL

-533 LFNYKDTKWAF
+533 LFNDKGTKWAF

-558 RPKMGFPTPVR
+558 RPKLGFPTPVR
-569 AWLREKKYYQE
+569 EWLREEKYYKE
-580 VRELF
+580 VRNLF
-585 EQDFVKEF
+585 AQDFVKEF
-593 FDQEKLLKLA
+593 FDQDKLLQLA
-603 DDNFEGKVDGRR
+603 DDNFAGKVDGRR
-615 KIWTIYTFLTWY
+615 KIWTVYTFLVWY

-632 DNFKPDESGID
+632 DNFKLDESNID
-643 RAQKAATTEV
+643 KAKASAEA

>member
-1 MIREFKRKKRKFIM
+1 M

-28 IKDQLIQKMKDRII
+28 LKDTLIKKMKDRII

-75 IFNEDSSKAIEFNGE
+75 IFNEDNTKIIEFNGE
-90 IYNFEELRE
+90 IYNFEELRAQ
-99 ELISK
+99 LIEK
-104 GHTFKTHADTEVIL
+104 GHTFTTHADTEVIL

-125 KDVVNKLRGMF
+125 KDILQKLRGMF
-136 GFVIW
+136 AFIIW
-141 DFKTKEMF
+141 DTKKKEMF

-158 PLYYAKMNGTFFV
+158 PLYYAQMNGTFFV
-171 GSEIKAFLDH
+171 GSEIKSFLDH
-181 PNFKKEL
+181 PNFKMEL
-188 NKEAL
+188 NKRAL
-193 KPYMTFQYPVT
+193 KSYMTFQYNVT

-209 KGVYRLPEGHYFT
+209 KGVFRLPEAHYFT
-222 YKDGQFEMTQYWDE
+222 YKDGKFDMEQYWDE
-236 NFEPEDETFDEAV
+236 DFDPKNESFDEAV
-249 NKIDEVVKNSV
+249 DNIDDVVKNSV

-288 MRPDNTFS
+288 MRPNNTFS
-296 IGFDSTYDETKQARE
+296 IGFDSGYDETKQARE
-311 LAAKMGLKNT
+311 LAAKLDLKNT
-321 DEKLTNEEAFHAF
+321 DKLLTDEEAFKTF
-334 PMIQYY
+334 PLIQYY

-370 GEGADELFAGYIDY
+370 GEGADELFAGYTAY

-402 MPRERR
+402 LPKEKR
-408 YKFAK
+408 YKLGE
-413 WLDGKYFHGQE
+413 WLEGKHFHGSE
-424 HMYRNLAP
+424 HLYRNLAP
-432 ARDTFIGQ
+432 ARETFIGQ
-440 AYIFSPEEAA
+440 AYIFSPEEANE
-450 DYLQPEFDCG
+450 YLKPEYQDG
-460 PSIADILN
+460 PSIVDLLK
-468 PLFDKMEDKD
+468 PLYDKCDEKKD
-478 IDEVAKKQYVDL
+478 MNEVAKKQYVDL

-525 AETTPTKY
+525 AETTPTNY
-533 LFNYKDTKWAF
+533 LFNYKGTKWAF

-558 RPKMGFPTPVR
+558 RPKLGFPTPVR
-569 AWLREKKYYQE
+569 EWLHEKKYYE
-580 VRELF
+580 VVRKMF

-593 FDQEKLLKLA
+593 FDQDKLLKLA
-603 DDNFEGKVDGRR
+603 DDNFAGKIDGRR
-615 KIWTIYTFLTWY
+615 KIWTVYTFLVWY

-632 DNFKPDESGID
+632 DNFKLDESGID
-643 RAQKAATTEV
+643 KAKATAAEA

>member
-1 MIREFKRKKRKFIM
+1 M
-15 CGIVAFVDNEKPQ
+15 CGIVAFVDNEKSQ
-28 IKDQLIQKMKDRII
+28 LKDTLIKKMKDRII

-60 FRRLSFIDVKSGNQP
+60 FRRLSFVDVKSGNQP
-75 IFNEDSSKAIEFNGE
+75 IFNEDQSKIIEFNGE
-90 IYNFEELRE
+90 IYNFEELRG
-99 ELISK
+99 ELIEK
-104 GHTFKTHADTEVIL
+104 GHTFTTHADTEVIL

-125 KDVVNKLRGMF
+125 KDVLQKLRGMF
-136 GFVIW
+136 AFIIW
-141 DFKTKEMF
+141 DTKTKEMF

-158 PLYYAKMNGTFFV
+158 PLYYAQMNGTFFV

-181 PNFKKEL
+181 PNFEMEL
-188 NKEAL
+188 NKRAL
-193 KPYMTFQYPVT
+193 KSYMTFQYNVT

-209 KGVYRLPEGHYFT
+209 KGVYRLPEAHYFT
-222 YKDGQFEMTQYWDE
+222 YKDGKFAMEQYWDE
-236 NFEPEDETFDEAV
+236 DFDPTDESFDQAV
-249 NKIDEVVKNSV
+249 DNIDNVVKNSV

-288 MRPDNTFS
+288 MRPNNTFS
-296 IGFDSTYDETKQARE
+296 IGFDSGYDETKQARE
-311 LAAKMGLKNT
+311 LAAKLDLKNT
-321 DEKLTNEEAFHAF
+321 DKLLTDEEAFKTF
-334 PMIQYY
+334 PLIQYY

-370 GEGADELFAGYIDY
+370 GEGADELFAGYTAY

-394 WVTDQLKK
+394 WVTEQLKK
-402 MPRERR
+402 LPKDQR
-408 YKFAK
+408 YKLGK
-413 WLDGKYFHGQE
+413 WLEGKHFHGSE
-424 HMYRNLAP
+424 HLYRNLAP

-440 AYIFSPEEAA
+440 AYIFSPAEANE
-450 DYLQPEFDCG
+450 YLKPEYQDG
-460 PSIADILN
+460 PSITDLLK
-468 PLFDKMEDKD
+468 PLYDKCDEKKPEMN
-478 IDEVAKKQYVDL
+478 EVAKKQYVDL

-533 LFNYKDTKWAF
+533 LFNDKGTKWAF

-558 RPKMGFPTPVR
+558 RPKLGFPTPVR
-569 AWLREKKYYQE
+569 EWLREEKYYKE
-580 VRELF
+580 VRNLF
-585 EQDFVKEF
+585 AQDFVKEF
-593 FDQEKLLKLA
+593 FDQDKLLQLA
-603 DDNFEGKVDGRR
+603 DDNFAGKVDGRR
-615 KIWTIYTFLTWY
+615 KIWTVYTFLVWY

-632 DNFKPDESGID
+632 DNFKLDESNID
-643 RAQKAATTEV
+643 KAKASAEA